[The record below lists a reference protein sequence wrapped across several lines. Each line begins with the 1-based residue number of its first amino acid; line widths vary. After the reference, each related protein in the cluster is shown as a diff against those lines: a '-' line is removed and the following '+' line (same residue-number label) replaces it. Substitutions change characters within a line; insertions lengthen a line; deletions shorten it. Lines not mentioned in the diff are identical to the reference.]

1 MNSFISWVGGKMVM
15 REIIYERFPPEYN
28 KYIEVFGGA
37 GWVLFHK
44 RKEAWE
50 MYNDYDSRLTNLF
63 NAVRDSPEELIATL
77 DNFPI
82 NGRQEFYRLRQKMK
96 DGLGSDIEQAA
107 DFFRIIRYSYGSKL
121 RTYSAQPCDISV
133 FYPTI
138 RQAHHRLKAVVIE
151 NRDFE
156 SCIRQYDSP
165 GTFYYLDPPYYGTED
180 FYDAGFTKADHQRLR
195 EALGNVCGKWL
206 LSYNACDPIR
216 ELYAGYR
223 QEELNRVNSL
233 GLVYGGGAEYSEI
246 LISNY
251 DTSQRSMRN
260 SQLTLFEF

>member
-15 REIIYERFPPEYN
+15 REIIYERFPPSYN

-44 RKEAWE
+44 QKEAWE
-50 MYNDYDSRLTNLF
+50 LYNDYDSRLHNLF
-63 NAVRDSPEELIATL
+63 CCVRDNPEEVIAVL

-82 NGRQEFYRLRQKMK
+82 NGRQEFHRLRQRMK
-96 DGLGSDIEQAA
+96 DGAGSDIEQAA

-121 RTYSAQPCDISV
+121 RTYSAQPCDITT
-133 FYPTI
+133 FYPII
-138 RQAHHRLKAVVIE
+138 RQAHHRLKTVVIE

-165 GTFYYLDPPYYGTED
+165 GTFFYLDPPYYGTED
-180 FYDAGFTKADHQRLR
+180 FYDAGFGKADHRRLR
-195 EALGNVCGKWL
+195 DVLGNVCGKWL

-216 ELYAGYR
+216 ELYAGFR
-223 QEELNRVNSL
+223 QEELSRVNSL
-233 GLVYGGGAEYSEI
+233 SLAYGSGRDEYSEI

-251 DTSQRSMRN
+251 DTSERSKS
-260 SQLTLFEF
+260 SQLTLF